1 MTGASVGMRSTR
13 VVATCLLL
21 LACVCL
27 SPTQLESGPLQAQ
40 ERPNILF
47 IFTDDQDVGSV
58 SELPNVRSQLV
69 ERGTTFDRAYA
80 TTPLCCPSR
89 TSILRGQYAHNHKVW
104 DNKAP
109 DGGFERFQRLDL
121 EASTVARW
129 LDEAGYHTGYIGKY
143 LNEYGS
149 YEEPTTHVPPGWDR
163 WIGYEGG
170 PQEQHARKAFKVNDQ
185 GNVARI
191 DAVPGYDTDYF
202 ARRAEAYVENRKAGK
217 PWFLVVATNAAHTP
231 ADATA
236 RNDDSY
242 LGRQMPKTP
251 AFNEADHS
259 DKASI
264 WRNNSKLPKKCPPD
278 GANRSDE
285 KLRCVPEANK
295 LWRDRMESL
304 RDVDDMV
311 GGLLAALRQK
321 GFAKNTY
328 VVFASDNGFA
338 LYQNR
343 VFSKGAPYE
352 PSQRIPLII
361 KGPGVPDGRVDH
373 RLVAN
378 IDLAPTFAQWAGAR
392 APTFVDGR
400 SLVPVLSNPET
411 PWRTRLLF
419 ENRLG
424 DHDFHVL
431 RTEADQ
437 VYIEYPLTGETE
449 YYDLTEDP
457 YQLHG
462 QAERQ
467 PPGLNEQLRD
477 LVRCAGASCRVA
489 DGGP

>member
-1 MTGASVGMRSTR
+1 MGSTR
-13 VVATCLLL
+13 FVATGLLL

-27 SPTQLESGPLQAQ
+27 SPARLEPGPLQAQ

-47 IFTDDQDVGSV
+47 ILTDDQDVGSV
-58 SELPNVRSQLV
+58 SEMPNVRSQLV

-89 TSILRGQYAHNHKVW
+89 TSILRGQYAHNHRVI

-109 DGGFERFQRLDL
+109 EGGFAGFQRLDL
-121 EASTVARW
+121 EDSTVARW
-129 LDEAGYHTGYIGKY
+129 LDRAGYHTGYIGKY

-149 YEEPTTHVPPGWDR
+149 YEKPTTHVPPGWDR
-163 WIGYEGG
+163 WIGYQDG
-170 PQEQHARKAFKVNDQ
+170 PQEQHEREAFKINDQ
-185 GNVARI
+185 GKVARI
-191 DAVPGYDTDYF
+191 EAGAGFDTDYF
-202 ARRAEAYVENRKAGK
+202 ARRAETYIENRKAGR
-217 PWFLVVATNAAHTP
+217 PWFLVVATNAPHTP

-242 LGRQMPKTP
+242 LGRTMPKTP
-251 AFNEADHS
+251 AFNEADLS
-259 DKASI
+259 DKAAI
-264 WRNNSKLPKKCPPD
+264 WRDNPRLPERCRPHGADGSGDKL
-278 GANRSDE
+278 E
-285 KLRCVPEANK
+285 CVSEANE

-311 GGLLAALRQK
+311 GGLLAALRER

-328 VVFASDNGFA
+328 VVYASDNGFA

-352 PSQRIPLII
+352 PSQRIPLLIR
-361 KGPGVPDGRVDH
+361 GPGVPGGRVDH

-378 IDLAPTFAQWAGAR
+378 IDLAPTFAHWAGAR
-392 APTFVDGR
+392 SPEFVDGR

-424 DHDFHVL
+424 DHDFDVL

-457 YQLHG
+457 YQLEG
-462 QAERQ
+462 QAERP
-467 PPGLNEQLRD
+467 PPGLKEKLRD
-477 LVRCAGASCRVA
+477 LARCAGASCRMA